1 MGTRATFVVGTA
13 TTRRFPAVSFDVTVA
28 GLVLNAA
35 PDEADEVAETI
46 HVTTPRG
53 VVAADVRDDLDGT
66 EMMRAPSA
74 ATLDQGHRFPARFN
88 PEAMATLFEGAGR
101 GRRVDPALGPRLV
114 RARRA
119 LRGWE
124 ARSGT
129 RRGAT
134 TTASRR

>member
-28 GLVLNAA
+28 GLALNAA

-88 PEAMATLFEGAGR
+88 PEAMAALFEGAG
-101 GRRVDPALGPRLV
+101 LGEREV
-114 RARRA
+114 RTGAITIPTGFREFNHCWIPSLRA
-119 LRGWE
+119 QGGGP
-124 ARSGT
+124 S
-129 RRGAT
+129 
-134 TTASRR
+134 